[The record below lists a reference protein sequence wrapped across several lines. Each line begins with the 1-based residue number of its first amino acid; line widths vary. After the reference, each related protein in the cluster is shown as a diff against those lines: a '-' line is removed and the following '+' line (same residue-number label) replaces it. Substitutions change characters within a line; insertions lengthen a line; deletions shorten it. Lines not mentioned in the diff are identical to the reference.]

1 MDDKRLRRPVPI
13 VWQAVVLL
21 ASLAVLAVL
30 SLSLLTP
37 IPAEVRRILNVADIV
52 ICAVFLADFLLL
64 LYLHRDR
71 RKYFLTWGWIDLISS
86 IPLLDPLRWG
96 RLARLM
102 RLLRLFRGL
111 RGSAGILRRLFLQ
124 KQETTLAAI
133 FLLIVAVGV
142 FSSSAILI
150 AEEGS
155 GGPIDTAEE
164 ALWFTLSTMTTVGYG
179 DVFPVTTFGRAVAA
193 LTVIAGVGIFGAFT
207 ALVASFLVT
216 SSQTDASNSELMAQ
230 IKALSDKLDA
240 LSAEPRVKSKATP
253 EQSEDSP
260 RKR

>member
-1 MDDKRLRRPVPI
+1 MEDERLRRPVPI

-37 IPAEVRRILNVADIV
+37 IPPEVRRILNIADII
-52 ICAVFLADFLLL
+52 ICAVFLADFFIL

-155 GGPIDTAEE
+155 GGQIDTAEE

-179 DVFPVTTFGRAVAA
+179 DVYPVTTFGRAVAA

-216 SSQTDASNSELMAQ
+216 SLRADASNSKLMAEMRVLSEKLDVLQ
-230 IKALSDKLDA
+230 AELSDKADA
-240 LSAEPRVKSKATP
+240 KPKH
-253 EQSEDSP
+253 SEDRP
-260 RKR
+260 RKS